1 MRRGPCGV
9 GYVRL
14 TPRGRAGP
22 RPQHGAAHNSCIP
35 CAASGCGVL
44 DPRFCRS
51 YACRAPGV
59 GSPSARNACGHPWP
73 GGRPV
78 GPVWAAHNSCITC
91 AASGC
96 GALRPWFCRS
106 YARRAPRAACRAPGV
121 GSPSARNAP
130 GHPWPGG
137 RPVGPVWA
145 AHNSCTT
152 CAASGCGA
160 LHPRFCRSCAR
171 RAGCRLGLRAAPP
184 AGSGSAPSPAGPR
197 HPPTHASRRI
207 RAVTRVP
214 NASASTG
221 TRSSAAWNCPNT
233 SKFAGTRRGTKP

>member
-14 TPRGRAGP
+14 TPRGGAGP
-22 RPQHGAAHNSCIP
+22 RPQHGAAHNSCITGS
-35 CAASGCGVL
+35 ASGCGVL

-59 GSPSARNACGHPWP
+59 GSGSAGNARGPPW
-73 GGRPV
+73 PV
-78 GPVWAAHNSCITC
+78 GPVGAAHNSCITC
-91 AASGC
+91 AASGF
-96 GALRPWFCRS
+96 GALHPRFCRS
-106 YARRAPRAACRAPGV
+106 YARVPGAACRAPGV
-121 GSPSARNAP
+121 GSPSARNAR

-137 RPVGPVWA
+137 R
-145 AHNSCTT
+145 
-152 CAASGCGA
+152 
-160 LHPRFCRSCAR
+160 
-171 RAGCRLGLRAAPP
+171 RAGAAGRSGRSGRRTTPALPVPRAVAGRCTRGSAGVVHAAPP
-184 AGSGSAPSPAGPR
+184 AASGLARSTADPPR
-197 HPPTHASRRI
+197 PPPHASRRI

-233 SKFAGTRRGTKP
+233 SKSAGTRRGTKP